1 MQGDRLTQ
9 DLQYVGLTYPVHD
22 AAQKVTGE
30 LVYGSDIELHGML
43 YAKLLLSPIPHGRV
57 TKIDSSAAETLPGVV
72 KVFSHLNSP
81 ADVYCRARLT
91 PEQEL
96 CPRDETL
103 FSEHVRFV
111 GDRVAAV
118 VATSQ
123 AIAEA
128 AVALID
134 VEYSELPALLTTAES
149 QARDDLPIH
158 SGGNVFF
165 EHEEECGRTVESQDA
180 VVVGST
186 TSTPRIHHAALEP
199 HVCVAQPHSG
209 GGLTIWSISQGVYGA
224 RTVVADL
231 LGLDYH
237 RVRVIKAPMG
247 GSFGGKTEYILEPV
261 TAYMAQKTRRPVK
274 LLLDREE
281 CMRATMVRP
290 ATVSTI
296 RTTCSPQG
304 LLENMEVASILDAGA
319 YASSTSDYA
328 VHMCKKITK
337 LYRLPYYR
345 HRAQA
350 VYTNTPVAGAM
361 RGWGAPE
368 IMAAL
373 EIHMDRVAAELGID
387 PVELRL
393 MNLMHPFEVDPVT
406 EMSLGDA
413 RVRECLER
421 GAAAFDWSAKRGRLS
436 GRGRYRRGVGVACGA
451 HKNGMFGKFAEAS
464 NMTLK
469 MNEDGTFEL
478 GASLHE
484 VGCGIVTVMKV
495 IIAEVLGVSPD
506 RIAAGEADTST
517 TPFDYGTFG
526 SRVTYV
532 VGACA
537 KATAEKLKE
546 EIITAA
552 ADLLHE
558 PRERLTME
566 GGEVHVQDD
575 GQRGVAFKDIARL
588 SHMRHSPA
596 ITASLTYYA
605 TSNPASYSVQFA
617 EVEVD
622 CATGLVAVTDFLA
635 VGDVGQAINR
645 GMVHAQ
651 FQGAVQMGIGYALYE
666 HMDVDEAGRS
676 GVDGFKNYHLV
687 NAPDMPDIEV
697 LLVEHAGDDGPFGAK
712 SVGEIAMVPTAP
724 AVINAVNHALGTAL
738 SDLPATPEKILAALD
753 PQDGEV

>member
-1 MQGDRLTQ
+1 MTQ
-9 DLQYVGLTYPVHD
+9 DLQYVGQTYPVHD

-30 LVYGSDIELHGML
+30 LEYGSDIEVHGML
-43 YAKLLLSPIPHGRV
+43 YAKLLLSPIPHGMV
-57 TKIDSSAAETLPGVV
+57 MNIDSRAAEALPGVV

-134 VEYSELPALLTTAES
+134 VQYSELPALFTPQEA
-149 QARDDLPIH
+149 QRRDDLPIH
-158 SGGNVFF
+158 AGGNVFF
-165 EHEEECGRTVESQDA
+165 EHDEECGRAVESPDS
-180 VVVGST
+180 VEVSST
-186 TSTPRIHHAALEP
+186 TSTPRVHHAALEP
-199 HVCVAQPHSG
+199 HVCVAQPHST
-209 GGLTIWSISQGVYGA
+209 GGLTIWSISQGVYGV

-231 LGLDYH
+231 LGLEYH
-237 RVRVIKAPMG
+237 QVRVIKAPMG
-247 GSFGGKTEYILEPV
+247 GSFGGKTEFILEPV

-274 LLLDREE
+274 LVLDREE

-296 RTTCSPQG
+296 RTTCSPEGQ
-304 LLENMEVASILDAGA
+304 LENMEVASVLDAGA

-328 VHMCKKITK
+328 IHMCRKITK
-337 LYRLPYYR
+337 LYRFPYYH
-345 HRAQA
+345 HRSQA

-368 IMAAL
+368 IVAAL
-373 EIHMDRVAAELGID
+373 EIHMDRVAGALGMD

-393 MNLMHPFEVDPVT
+393 RNLMHPFEVDPVT

-421 GAAAFDWSAKRGRLS
+421 GAAAFDWSARRGRAPGS
-436 GRGRYRRGVGVACGA
+436 GRYRRGVGVACGA

-495 IIAEVLGVSPD
+495 IVAEVLGVSPD
-506 RIAAGEADTST
+506 QVAAGEADTSS

-558 PRERLTME
+558 PRERLTVE

-575 GQRGVAFKDIARL
+575 GRRGVAFKDIARL
-588 SHMRHSPA
+588 SHMRHSPG
-596 ITASLTYYA
+596 ITAAVTYYA

-622 CATGLVAVTDFLA
+622 CATGLTAVTDFLA

-666 HMDVDEAGRS
+666 HVDVDEAGRS
-676 GVDGFKNYHLV
+676 GVDGFKNYHIV
-687 NAPDMPDIEV
+687 NAPDMPDIKV
-697 LLVEHAGDDGPFGAK
+697 LLIEHSGDDGPFGAK
-712 SVGEIAMVPTAP
+712 SVGEIATVPTAP
-724 AVINAVNHALGTAL
+724 AVINAVNHALGTSL
-738 SDLPATPEKILAALD
+738 SDLPATPEKILAALN
-753 PQDGEV
+753 PGEVEA

>member
-1 MQGDRLTQ
+1 MTQ
-9 DLQYVGLTYPVHD
+9 DLQYVGKTYPVHD

-30 LVYGSDIELHGML
+30 LVYGSDIQLPGML
-43 YAKLLLSPIPHGRV
+43 YAKLLLSPIPHGMV
-57 TKIDSSAAETLPGVV
+57 TSIDARAAEALPGVV
-72 KVFSHLNSP
+72 RVFSHLNPP

-134 VEYSELPALLTTAES
+134 VQYSELPALFTPEEA
-149 QARDDLPIH
+149 QRRDDLPIH
-158 SGGNVFF
+158 PGGNVFF
-165 EHEEECGRTVESQDA
+165 EHVEECGRSAESRDA

-199 HVCVAQPHSG
+199 HVCVVQPHST
-209 GGLTIWSISQGVYGA
+209 GGLTIWSTSQGVYGA

-231 LGLDYH
+231 LGLEYH
-237 RVRVIKAPMG
+237 YVRVIKAPMG
-247 GSFGGKTEYILEPV
+247 GSFGGKTEFILEPV

-281 CMRATMVRP
+281 CMIATMVRP
-290 ATVSTI
+290 ATASTI
-296 RTTCSPQG
+296 RTTCGPQG
-304 LLENMEVASILDAGA
+304 RLEDMEVATVLDAGA

-328 VHMCKKITK
+328 VHMCRKITK
-337 LYRLPYYR
+337 LYRLPHYL

-368 IMAAL
+368 IISAL
-373 EIHMDRVAAELGID
+373 EIHMDRVAGELGMD
-387 PVELRL
+387 PVDLRL
-393 MNLMHPFEVDPVT
+393 RNLMHPFEVDPVT
-406 EMSLGDA
+406 AMSIGDG

-421 GAAAFDWSAKRGRLS
+421 GAAAFDWSARRGRDP

-506 RIAAGEADTST
+506 LVAAGEADTSS

-546 EIITAA
+546 EIVTAA

-558 PRERLTME
+558 PRERLTVE

-596 ITASLTYYA
+596 ITASVTYYA

-622 CATGLVAVTDFLA
+622 CATGRTAVTDFLA

-645 GMVHAQ
+645 GMVEAQ

-666 HMDVDEAGRS
+666 HLDVDEAGRS
-676 GVDGFKNYHLV
+676 GVDGFKNYHIV

-712 SVGEIAMVPTAP
+712 SVGEIAMVPTAA
-724 AVINAVNHALGTAL
+724 AVINAVNHSLGTSL
-738 SDLPATPEKILAALD
+738 SDLPATPEKILAALN
-753 PQDGEV
+753 PGEAED

>member
-1 MQGDRLTQ
+1 
-9 DLQYVGLTYPVHD
+9 
-22 AAQKVTGE
+22 
-30 LVYGSDIELHGML
+30 
-43 YAKLLLSPIPHGRV
+43 
-57 TKIDSSAAETLPGVV
+57 
-72 KVFSHLNSP
+72 
-81 ADVYCRARLT
+81 
-91 PEQEL
+91 
-96 CPRDETL
+96 
-103 FSEHVRFV
+103 
-111 GDRVAAV
+111 
-118 VATSQ
+118 
-123 AIAEA
+123 
-128 AVALID
+128 
-134 VEYSELPALLTTAES
+134 
-149 QARDDLPIH
+149 
-158 SGGNVFF
+158 
-165 EHEEECGRTVESQDA
+165 
-180 VVVGST
+180 
-186 TSTPRIHHAALEP
+186 
-199 HVCVAQPHSG
+199 VAQPHSG

-237 RVRVIKAPMG
+237 RVRVIKVPMG

-290 ATVSTI
+290 ATASTF

-304 LLENMEVASILDAGA
+304 QLENMEVASVLDAGA

-337 LYRLPYYR
+337 LYRLPHYH
-345 HRAQA
+345 HRSQA

-368 IMAAL
+368 IVTAL
-373 EIHMDRVAAELGID
+373 EIHMDRVALDLGID

-393 MNLMHPFEVDPVT
+393 KNLMHPFEVDPVT

-421 GAAAFDWSAKRGRLS
+421 GAAAFAWSARRGLDP
-436 GRGRYRRGVGVACGA
+436 GHGRYRRGVGMACGA

-464 NMTLK
+464 NMMLK

-484 VGCGIVTVMKV
+484 VGCGIITVMKV
-495 IIAEVLGVSPD
+495 IVAEVLGVSPD

-588 SHMRHSPA
+588 SQMRHSPA

-676 GVDGFKNYHLV
+676 GVDGFKNYHIV
-687 NAPDMPDIEV
+687 NAPDMPDIQV
-697 LLVEHAGDDGPFGAK
+697 LLVEHSGDDGPFGAK
-712 SVGEIAMVPTAP
+712 SVGEIAVVPTAA
-724 AVINAVNHALGTAL
+724 AVINAVNHALGTSL
-738 SDLPATPEKILAALD
+738 SDLPATPEKILAALE
-753 PQDGEV
+753 PSDGEVL